1 MRPCAEYRIFSNNL
15 DRKFI
20 VTEDIDER
28 PNTFAIMWDC
38 HGLEAVEKVPGPA
51 DTTFAIL
58 ANKPLPQMPKIMH
71 WQLRA
76 RYNSQRHYEIY
87 IITAAA
93 GIDENDIRAMFEAN
107 PQTAADTIR
116 RIGEKFHSDR
126 LESNRIAIT

>member
-38 HGLEAVEKVPGPA
+38 HGLEAVEKVPGPS

-87 IITAAA
+87 IITATP
-93 GIDENDIRAMFEAN
+93 GISEGDIRNMFEAD
-107 PQTAADTIR
+107 PQSAADTIR
-116 RIGEKFHSDR
+116 RIGHKYYSARRDTPV
-126 LESNRIAIT
+126 AIT